1 MVDLV
6 VDGEKLQF
14 MGFGYHDKVCPP
26 SCLSYTMSDRGKN
39 WGNRPFQYTVKSW
52 SWGHVHIGQ
61 YALVWLQY
69 TPRVGGDDNNN
80 NTTPIVSAYLARDGK
95 VVQSGCRNSLISI
108 WERMT
113 ANSYGVDVGMD
124 GVELRIEG
132 TVEVAGDGKNYFR
145 WNGVVHGT
153 VEGQKLD
160 GGVAVFE
167 GFRL

>member
-1 MVDLV
+1 
-6 VDGEKLQF
+6 
-14 MGFGYHDKVCPP
+14 
-26 SCLSYTMSDRGKN
+26 MSDRGKN